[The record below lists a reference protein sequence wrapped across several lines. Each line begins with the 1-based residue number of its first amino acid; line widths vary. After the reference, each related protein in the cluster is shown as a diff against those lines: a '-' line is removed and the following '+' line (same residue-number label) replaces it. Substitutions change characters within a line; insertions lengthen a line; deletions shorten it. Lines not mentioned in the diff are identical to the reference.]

1 MTRSSLC
8 APYSIHQVSDFGRL
22 NARPGDEKEISSGRL
37 GSIPVPKD
45 AVGMSY
51 GYLFDLLMHDYAA
64 VPIALYRHDAADD
77 VLYVYTGP
85 TPETVLR
92 MSDSVFFLAPLE
104 NMAQMLR
111 ENPPRPRESRPM

>member
-1 MTRSSLC
+1 M
-8 APYSIHQVSDFGRL
+8 SDFGRL

-51 GYLFDLLMHDYAA
+51 SYLFDLLMHDYAA
-64 VPIALYRHDAADD
+64 VPIALYRHDATDD

-92 MSDSVFFLAPLE
+92 MSDSVFFLAPLD
-104 NMAQMLR
+104 NMARMLR
-111 ENPPRPRESRPM
+111 ENPPRPRESRPT